1 MTVLGLG
8 AAELWAAIPA
18 GLGLRLHPLAVGT
31 AAAIGAMLGVVAVV
45 LLGGRLR
52 TWLVRRHGRKEQ
64 EGQRQHGLIYRVWD
78 RYGVIGLG
86 LLAPLLTGGPLG
98 AALGLALGAP
108 AGRLLFWMS
117 LGIVLWSVMLTVA
130 GTLGLAGIKALTH

>member
-1 MTVLGLG
+1 
-8 AAELWAAIPA
+8 
-18 GLGLRLHPLAVGT
+18 
-31 AAAIGAMLGVVAVV
+31 MLGVVAVV
-45 LLGGRLR
+45 LLGERLR

-64 EGQRQHGLIYRVWD
+64 KGQRGLIYRVWH

-86 LLAPLLTGGPLG
+86 LLAPLLVGGPLG

-108 AGRLLFWMS
+108 AGRLLLWMS
-117 LGIVLWSVMLTVA
+117 LGIVLWSVILTVA